1 MDEGRQREGRASTR
15 ERRLLV
21 SRTTLKEKVHLSV
34 GRSDAVI
41 VVASTRAS
49 VKALPCARWVLTVPR
64 EPH

>member
-1 MDEGRQREGRASTR
+1 MRGRQREGRASTR

-21 SRTTLKEKVHLSV
+21 SRTTLKERVHLSI
-34 GRSDAVI
+34 GSSDAVI

-49 VKALPCARWVLTVPR
+49 VSALLCARWVLTVPR

>member
-34 GRSDAVI
+34 GPSDTVI
-41 VVASTRAS
+41 VVASRRAS